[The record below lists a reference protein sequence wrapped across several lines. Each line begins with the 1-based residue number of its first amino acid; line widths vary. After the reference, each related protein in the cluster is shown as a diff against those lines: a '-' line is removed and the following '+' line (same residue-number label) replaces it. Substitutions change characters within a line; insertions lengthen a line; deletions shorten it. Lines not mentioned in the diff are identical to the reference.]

1 MANATAAAAIAAEGG
16 MTGLPAREE
25 LERLRAGGG
34 SNVLQ

>member
-16 MTGLPAREE
+16 MTGLPTRVD

-34 SNVLQ
+34 TDVMQ